1 MPGIETR
8 SLCALFAVS
17 FSPLLYWE
25 KGGAPAVGFFWSIV
39 MVNVGSC
46 VVTFLP
52 WDRCTGWCFC
62 LSTVLCWLCCG
73 AGGCAAMALLAC
85 PQQGSAGRDL
95 LPGLCFWCC
104 SVSAFCPAW
113 LPEAAP
119 QALARQAWL
128 KAQDS
133 ESVVATAQ
141 GLSCDTPSMQI
152 PAESPF

>member
-1 MPGIETR
+1 MKPGPSVLYLPCPSHQGFTGRREEPQV
-8 SLCALFAVS
+8 LLFC
-17 FSPLLYWE
+17 
-25 KGGAPAVGFFWSIV
+25 SIV

-52 WDRCTGWCFC
+52 WDRCTGGCFC

-73 AGGCAAMALLAC
+73 ADGCAAMALLAC

-104 SVSAFCPAW
+104 SVRAFSPAW

-128 KAQDS
+128 RLRTVNLWQAQPRGCAVIPPACRSLQRAPS
-133 ESVVATAQ
+133 EH
-141 GLSCDTPSMQI
+141 
-152 PAESPF
+152 F